1 MDAEEFSQVLTR
13 ASYRVRVG
21 LYVYICIHIELG
33 YMYPP
38 TPPYPPLSITRARV
52 RVGLYVSILQGLGL
66 ELGYMNP
73 CPDYHLLLELVITC
87 IPLASNLTYQWPM
100 NAPP

>member
-13 ASYRVRVG
+13 ARVRV
-21 LYVYICIHIELG
+21 L
-33 YMYPP
+33 
-38 TPPYPPLSITRARV
+38 TRARV